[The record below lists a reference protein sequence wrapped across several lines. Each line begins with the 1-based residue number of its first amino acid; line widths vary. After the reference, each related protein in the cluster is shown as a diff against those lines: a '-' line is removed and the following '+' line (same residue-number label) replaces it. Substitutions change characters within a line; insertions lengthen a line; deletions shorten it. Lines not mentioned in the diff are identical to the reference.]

1 MKCYKEKLHNDC
13 MVRHITNL
21 HLIIEN
27 EKNELRTK
35 LFEENPEISIDEME
49 RIVKKH
55 GEMCLED
62 LERTARGILTLSSI
76 AELRKLQTR
85 TIF

>member
-1 MKCYKEKLHNDC
+1 MARY
-13 MVRHITNL
+13 MTNL

-35 LFEENPEISIDEME
+35 LFEENPTISIEEME

-62 LERTARGILTLSSI
+62 LERSAKGILTLSTI
-76 AELRKLQTR
+76 AEFKQRTR
-85 TIF
+85 AIF